1 MNLTITYNAR
11 ILLYYNIHF
20 IYFFFLSEYQTQ
32 QLEVNLA
39 RHAGQHEQTH
49 EIYNNNNK

>member
-1 MNLTITYNAR
+1 MHEFFNISK
-11 ILLYYNIHF
+11 IHF
-20 IYFFFLSEYQTQ
+20 VYYIFLSEYQTQ

-49 EIYNNNNK
+49 EII